1 MIKNECKI
9 VRDLFPNYIE
19 ELLSNETKDF
29 VENHINNCNECK
41 ELLKLVK
48 EEKTEEI
55 NKRHNEDEYEINY
68 LKRFRRKL
76 LTLKSI
82 IILFILI
89 LIIASANY
97 LIKFS
102 YTQYILNSAY
112 KELQEIENSE
122 NFKLSI
128 ENYNINYETEGND
141 EQFFNTTYYYKDGK
155 YKEKMS
161 GRITNG
167 NLIYANRDY
176 YGEIDSNKRT
186 EIYID
191 EKEIINKTANYNL
204 LTKRRIID
212 TYNYTKDY
220 GQDYR
225 KTFNLR
231 VKGGLRVKTETYN
244 GKECYVIT
252 FSNDN
257 KDCTAIWIEKESMM
271 VLKET
276 AGEVGR
282 YYYETKYTIEKDIV
296 TEEDITIPQLD
307 GYIEKDEEVMVEQP
321 FMTEY
326 YNNH

>member
-1 MIKNECKI
+1 MTKNECKI

-19 ELLSNETKDF
+19 EMLSDETKEF
-29 VENHINNCNECK
+29 VESHMNDCNECK
-41 ELLKLVK
+41 ELLELVK
-48 EEKTEEI
+48 EEKTVEI
-55 NKRHNEDEYEINY
+55 KKRYTEDEHEINY
-68 LKRFRRKL
+68 LKKLRRKL

-82 IILFILI
+82 IILFILVI
-89 LIIASANY
+89 LIAIVSY

-112 KELQEIENSE
+112 EKIQEIEKLE

-128 ENYNINYETEGND
+128 EEYRINYEIGMND
-141 EQFFNTTYYYKDGK
+141 EQFSNTTYYYKDGK
-155 YKEKMS
+155 YKERIN

-176 YGEIDSNKRT
+176 YGEINSNTRT
-186 EIYID
+186 EIYLD
-191 EKEIINKTANYNL
+191 EKEIINKTTNYNL
-204 LTKRRIID
+204 LTKQRIID

-220 GQDYR
+220 GQDYG
-225 KTFNLR
+225 TILNLR

-252 FSNDN
+252 FSKDN

-276 AGEVGR
+276 TGEVGR
-282 YYYETKYTIEKDIV
+282 YYYETKYIIEKDIV
-296 TEEDITIPQLD
+296 TDEDITIPQLE
-307 GYIEKDEEVMVEQP
+307 GYIEKNEEVMAKQP
-321 FMTEY
+321 FMIEY

>member
-1 MIKNECKI
+1 MTKNECKI

-19 ELLSNETKDF
+19 EMLSDETKEF
-29 VENHINNCNECK
+29 VESHMNDCNECK
-41 ELLKLVK
+41 ELLELVK
-48 EEKTEEI
+48 EEKTVEI
-55 NKRHNEDEYEINY
+55 KKRHTEDEHEINY
-68 LKRFRRKL
+68 LKKLRRKL

-82 IILFILI
+82 IILFILVI
-89 LIIASANY
+89 LIAIVSY

-112 KELQEIENSE
+112 EKIQEIEKLE

-128 ENYNINYETEGND
+128 EEYRINYEIGMND
-141 EQFFNTTYYYKDGK
+141 EQFSNTTYYYKDGK
-155 YKEKMS
+155 YKERIN

-176 YGEIDSNKRT
+176 YGEINSNTRT
-186 EIYID
+186 EIYLD
-191 EKEIINKTANYNL
+191 EKEIINKTTNYNL
-204 LTKRRIID
+204 LTKQRIID

-220 GQDYR
+220 GQDYG
-225 KTFNLR
+225 TILNLR

-252 FSNDN
+252 FSKDN

-276 AGEVGR
+276 TGEVGR
-282 YYYETKYTIEKDIV
+282 YFYETKYIIEKDIV
-296 TEEDITIPQLD
+296 TDEDITIPQLE
-307 GYIEKDEEVMVEQP
+307 GYIEKNEEVMAKQP
-321 FMTEY
+321 FMIEY